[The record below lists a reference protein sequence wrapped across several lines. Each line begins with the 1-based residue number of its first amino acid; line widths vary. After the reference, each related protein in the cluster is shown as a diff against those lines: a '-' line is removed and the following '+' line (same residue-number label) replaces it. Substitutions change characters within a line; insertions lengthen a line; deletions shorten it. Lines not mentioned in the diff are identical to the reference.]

1 MSDKLDFLLRD
12 DARVAL
18 DDAGFGARVMRAL
31 PPRRAKAR
39 AWLRPALLLG
49 STVLGSFLAALFLP
63 AGSAVIQGY
72 IDLAQ
77 HRGMTPAAVAA
88 LAMAGALLI
97 SAIVLAADTE

>member
-1 MSDKLDFLLRD
+1 MTDKLDFLLRD
-12 DARVAL
+12 DARAAL
-18 DDAGFGARVMRAL
+18 DDAGFHARVMRAL
-31 PPRRAKAR
+31 PPHRASPR
-39 AWLRPALLLG
+39 AWVKPALLLG
-49 STVLGSFLAALFLP
+49 SAVLGSLLAALYLP